1 MPGVFDSKI
10 FNADVFAGYVG
21 RIPNTKRNALIKSR
35 AIRPR
40 PDLAAAMK
48 DQNGGNV
55 ITTAMTGLISGSKP
69 LNYDGQTDMT
79 ASKTKTFN
87 QSRVVVGRWNAWT
100 EADFSYDIT
109 GGEDFLENI
118 AAQISEYWDEI
129 DQGTIVSILKGVF
142 KMADTE
148 GQKFVAS
155 HTHDVTKVANSEG
168 KMGYMDGT
176 TLNTAMQHAC
186 GDNKA
191 SFSLVCMHSV
201 VATNLENLKLL
212 VYAKFNDAEGIE
224 REVALGTLNGRPVLV
239 DDSMPTETSLE
250 KATVYTTF
258 VLGAGAIEYTDCGA
272 RVPYEVDRDPKTNG
286 GEDTLYSRQRK
297 CFAPKGISWT
307 NAHMASKSPTD
318 VELENGGN
326 WKLVSTAE
334 GDEEAY
340 IDLKS
345 IPIARILSLG

>member
-21 RIPNTKRNALIKSR
+21 RIHNTKRNALIKSR

-40 PDLAAAMK
+40 PDLADAMK
-48 DQNGGNV
+48 DQNGGNM
-55 ITTAMTGLISGSKP
+55 ISTALRGLISGSVP
-69 LNYDGQTDMT
+69 QNYDGKTDMKP
-79 ASKTKTFN
+79 SNTKTFN
-87 QSRVVVGRWNAWT
+87 QTRVVVGRMNAWT
-100 EADFSYDIT
+100 EMDFSYDIT

-118 AAQISEYWDEI
+118 AQQISEYWDEI

-148 GQKFVAS
+148 GRKFVAS
-155 HTHDVTKVANSEG
+155 HTYDVTKVANSEG

-191 SFSLVCMHSV
+191 SFSLVCMHSNV
-201 VATNLENLKLL
+201 STNLENLKLL
-212 VYAKFNDAEGIE
+212 VYAKFNDADGIE

-239 DDSMPTETSLE
+239 DDGMPTETGLE
-250 KATVYTTF
+250 QATVYTTF
-258 VLGAGAIEYTDCGA
+258 VLGAGAIEFTDCGA
-272 RVPYEVDRDPKTNG
+272 RVPYEVDRDPKING
-286 GEDTLYSRQRK
+286 GQDTLYSRQRK
-297 CFAPKGISWT
+297 CFSPYGISWA
-307 NAHMASKSPTD
+307 NKAMASASPTD
-318 VELENGGN
+318 AELENGTN
-326 WKLVSTAE
+326 WVLVSTVEGAE
-334 GDEEAY
+334 ETY
-340 IDLKS
+340 IDGKA